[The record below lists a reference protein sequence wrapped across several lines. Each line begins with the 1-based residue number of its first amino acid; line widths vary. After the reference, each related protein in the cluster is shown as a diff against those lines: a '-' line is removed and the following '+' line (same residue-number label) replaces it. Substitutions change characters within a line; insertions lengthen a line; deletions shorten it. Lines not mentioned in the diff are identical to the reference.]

1 MGIDLDI
8 TKFIRDSDE
17 RAFRPIDEK
26 EDREHIETRHQSMSC
41 KEHESNNCQ
50 EARRRSARAYERLS
64 NKRDAYHE
72 ALHRSYKSIRC
83 RVSRSPER
91 EQHDTAERE
100 QSEHRGDV
108 VVRDASSVQTHGKKN
123 GCHVA
128 FAPPVERRRDVCSVV
143 SSRRSRCG
151 CTSTRA
157 HRAGLRWILTRTLHW
172 RYSVLGYSN
181 WGWEW
186 EWLRMSQD

>member
-8 TKFIRDSDE
+8 TKFIHDSDE

-41 KEHESNNCQ
+41 KEHESKTV
-50 EARRRSARAYERLS
+50 RRRDDAQQERTSGYRTSATRTTKPSTAHINQY
-64 NKRDAYHE
+64 DAVFLE
-72 ALHRSYKSIRC
+72 ALNVDSMIQQNGN
-83 RVSRSPER
+83 SRNIAAMSWYETPQAFKR
-91 EQHDTAERE
+91 
-100 QSEHRGDV
+100 
-108 VVRDASSVQTHGKKN
+108 HGKKN

-128 FAPPVERRRDVCSVV
+128 FAPPVERRIDVCSVM

-157 HRAGLRWILTRTLHW
+157 YRAGLRWILTRTLQW

-181 WGWEW
+181 WGWEG
-186 EWLRMSQD
+186 EWLRMNQD